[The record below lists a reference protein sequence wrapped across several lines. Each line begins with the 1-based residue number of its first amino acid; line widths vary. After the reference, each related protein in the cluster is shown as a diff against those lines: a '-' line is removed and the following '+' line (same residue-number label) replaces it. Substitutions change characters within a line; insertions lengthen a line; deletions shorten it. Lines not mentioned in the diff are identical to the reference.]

1 MLSHF
6 GSGSGADAK
15 QNNRKTES
23 VVDDDVMTSERG
35 DAERGTSKFKIDTAQ
50 GDKAL
55 D

>member
-23 VVDDDVMTSERG
+23 VVDGDVMTSEEGGCGKGR
-35 DAERGTSKFKIDTAQ
+35 FKVHN
-50 GDKAL
+50 
-55 D
+55 